1 MIELVQQQMKLQKYK
16 YITHAALILFLAG
29 AWAAFKMPVHSGT
42 TEIKTLVIDAGHGG
56 YDHGC
61 MYGGAN
67 EKDITLAI
75 SNKLGKLVT
84 DSFKNIK
91 VIFVRQTD
99 SFVELHQRAEL
110 ANKNNADF
118 FISVHVNAS
127 TSPSAYGTETYA
139 MGLHKTAGNLMV
151 AKRENA
157 SILLESNYQT
167 NYDGFDPSS
176 AEGHIIFS
184 LYQNQFLKQSLNM
197 ASQVEQNFKKLNRYS
212 RGVKQ
217 AGFLVL
223 WKTAMPSVL
232 VETGYLSNPIERKYL
247 TSDAGQDSTAMGIFR
262 AFVAYKNQVE
272 GKK

>member
-1 MIELVQQQMKLQKYK
+1 MKMKLQKYI
-16 YITHAALILFLAG
+16 YLGHAALILFIG
-29 AWAAFKMPVHSGT
+29 CAWAAFKVPARKPG

-67 EKDITLAI
+67 EKDITLSI
-75 SNKLGKLVT
+75 SNKLGKLIS

-91 VIFVRQTD
+91 VIYIRQSD
-99 SFVELHQRAEL
+99 SFVELHERAEI

-118 FISVHVNAS
+118 FLSVHVNAS

-139 MGLHKTAGNLMV
+139 MGLHKTAGNLLV

-157 SILLESNYQT
+157 SILLENDYQT
-167 NYDGFDPSS
+167 KYDGFDPSS

-184 LYQNQFLKQSLNM
+184 LFQNQFLKQSLDM
-197 ASQVEQNFKKLNRYS
+197 AAHVEKNFKQMNRYS

-232 VETGYLSNPIERKYL
+232 VETGYLSNNIERKYL
-247 TSDAGQDSTAMGIFR
+247 TSASGQDSTAMVIFK
-262 AFVAYKNQVE
+262 AFVEYKNEVE

>member
-1 MIELVQQQMKLQKYK
+1 MKLQKYK
-16 YITHAALILFLAG
+16 YLAHATLILFIG
-29 AWAAFKMPVHSGT
+29 FAWAAFKVPALKPGA
-42 TEIKTLVIDAGHGG
+42 EIKTLVIDAGHGG

-61 MYGGAN
+61 IYGGAN
-67 EKDITLAI
+67 EKDITLSI
-75 SNKLGKLVT
+75 SNKLGKLIS

-91 VIFVRQTD
+91 VIYIRQSDTA
-99 SFVELHQRAEL
+99 VELRERAEI

-118 FISVHVNAS
+118 FLSVHVNAS
-127 TSPSAYGTETYA
+127 TSPRAYGTETYV
-139 MGLHKTAGNLMV
+139 MGMHKTAGNLLV

-157 SILLESNYQT
+157 SILLENDYQT

-184 LYQNQFLKQSLNM
+184 LYQNQFLLQSLNM

-232 VETGYLSNPIERKYL
+232 VETGYLSNPTERKYL
-247 TSDAGQDSTAMGIFR
+247 TSCSGQDSTAMGIFR
-262 AFVAYKNQVE
+262 AFVGYKNMVE

>member
-1 MIELVQQQMKLQKYK
+1 MQKYK
-16 YITHAALILFLAG
+16 YLAHAALILFIG
-29 AWAAFKMPVHSGT
+29 FAWAAFKVPARKPG
-42 TEIKTLVIDAGHGG
+42 TEIKVLVIDAGHGG

-67 EKDITLAI
+67 EKDITLSI
-75 SNKLGKLVT
+75 SNKLGKLIS

-91 VIFVRQTD
+91 VIYIRQSD
-99 SFVELHQRAEL
+99 SFVELHERAEI

-118 FISVHVNAS
+118 FLSVHVNAS

-139 MGLHKTAGNLMV
+139 MGLHKTAGNLSV

-157 SILLESNYQT
+157 SILLENDYKS

-184 LYQNQFLKQSLNM
+184 LYQNQFLKRSLDM
-197 ASQVEQNFKKLNRYS
+197 AAQVEQNFKKLNRYS

-223 WKTAMPSVL
+223 WKTSMPSVL
-232 VETGYLSNPIERKYL
+232 VETGYLSNHIERKYL
-247 TSDAGQDSTAMGIFR
+247 TSCSGQDSTAMGIFR
-262 AFVAYKNQVE
+262 AFIGYKNMVE
-272 GKK
+272 GRK